1 MRFRRIRADWLTVM
15 AGALWAVAG
24 EAMAQGPS
32 ATARVPHAP
41 AAARTLQVPLDSLP
55 PSIRHGVRL
64 VLEQPTLSIQGPA
77 EVFRG
82 RPAVYRWFLDH
93 PDQAVATWRQLGARC
108 TEITSQGGGRFRW
121 TDSHGSELHWDTIVA
136 GPQVRVWYAE
146 GTVRPGPLLPAV
158 PVHAVAVLR
167 FMCGL
172 DHSGHPLIRHQADV
186 FLQTDSK
193 TAALITRL
201 LGSSGP
207 RLAERGVAQMEM
219 FFSALVWYLDHHPE
233 WAEGLQLGG
242 VFPQSRPDDRVTR

>member
-1 MRFRRIRADWLTVM
+1 MNRRRIRADWLTLM

-24 EAMAQGPS
+24 EGMAQGPAS
-32 ATARVPHAP
+32 AGRGVSKSP
-41 AAARTLQVPLDSLP
+41 AVGSLSVPLDAFP
-55 PSIRHGVRL
+55 AAVRNGIRL
-64 VLEQPTLSIQGPA
+64 VLEQPTLSIQGPT

-121 TDSHGSELHWDTIVA
+121 TDGRGSELHWDTILA
-136 GPQVRVWYAE
+136 GPQVRIWYAE
-146 GTVRPGPLLPAV
+146 GNVRPGPLLPAV

-167 FMCGL
+167 FLCSL
-172 DHSGHPLIRHQADV
+172 DHGGHALIRHQAAV

-193 TAALITRL
+193 TAALITRM

-233 WAEGLQLGG
+233 RAAELQLGS
-242 VFPQSRPDDRVTR
+242 VLPQSCRGDKGTR